1 MSNDP
6 VVAIVGVT
14 GAVGAEF
21 IATMDKRGFRVG
33 KLKALASARS
43 AGKTVSFR
51 GQDVV
56 IEELTE
62 RAFEGVDIAL
72 FSAGG
77 SISKKFAPVAVKA
90 GAVVV
95 DNSTAFRMDPNV
107 PLVIPEI
114 NANRIRDHKG
124 IIANPNCA
132 AITALVPL
140 WPIHQKNR
148 IKRVIIST
156 YQAASGAGAA
166 AMDELVESTRAN
178 LNGQVYTPKVMPHP
192 YAFNL
197 FNHNT
202 AVDPDTGYNDEETKV
217 IKETRKIFED
227 EKIAIGVTCVR
238 VPVLRAHCEAITFEC
253 EKPIGEDLG
262 PCHHGAGAR
271 REARRRPREELLPDA
286 DRRLGPGRRPG
297 RPHPQG
303 SQRSLRAFDLDVR
316 GGRPTAQGRRA
327 ERGADRGALAAARDG
342 VTEGVV
348 GWAKARKRRAH
359 HFSRA
364 FKKDGGHAS
373 LCPPYGAEISRAP
386 ETTSTHPRTNR
397 TGILPRSR
405 AHTPSASLRARRTPT
420 PA

>member
-1 MSNDP
+1 MERQVKNDP
-6 VVAIVGVT
+6 VVAIAGVT

-43 AGKTVSFR
+43 AGKTIDFR
-51 GQDVV
+51 GQKIV
-56 IEELTE
+56 IEELNE
-62 RAFEGVDIAL
+62 RSFEGVDIAL

-77 SISKKFAPVAVKA
+77 GISRKFAPIAVKA

-95 DNSTAFRMDPNV
+95 DNSSAFRMDPNV

-114 NANRIRDHKG
+114 NAGRIRDHKG

-140 WPIHQKNR
+140 WPIHEKNR

-178 LNGQVYTPKVMPHP
+178 LNGQVYVPKVMPHP

-202 AVDPDTGYNDEETKV
+202 AVDPETGYNDEETKV

-227 EKIAIGVTCVR
+227 EKIAVGVTCVR

-253 EKPIGEDLG
+253 EKEITEDQVRAILSNAPG
-262 PCHHGAGAR
+262 VKIVDDRAKNYFPMPVDASGQDDVLVGRIRKDLSDPSGHSISMFVAADQLLKGAALN
-271 REARRRPREELLPDA
+271 AIQIAELLP
-286 DRRLGPGRRPG
+286 
-297 RPHPQG
+297 
-303 SQRSLRAFDLDVR
+303 
-316 GGRPTAQGRRA
+316 
-327 ERGADRGALAAARDG
+327 ERVMA
-342 VTEGVV
+342 
-348 GWAKARKRRAH
+348 
-359 HFSRA
+359 
-364 FKKDGGHAS
+364 
-373 LCPPYGAEISRAP
+373 
-386 ETTSTHPRTNR
+386 
-397 TGILPRSR
+397 
-405 AHTPSASLRARRTPT
+405 
-420 PA
+420 